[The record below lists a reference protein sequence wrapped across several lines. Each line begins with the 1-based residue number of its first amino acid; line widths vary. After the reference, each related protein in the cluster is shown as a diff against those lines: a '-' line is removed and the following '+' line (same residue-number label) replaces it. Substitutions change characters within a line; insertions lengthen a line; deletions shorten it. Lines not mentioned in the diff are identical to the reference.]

1 MIQGKRI
8 PDDFWNKDFLEAL
21 KMSMGN
27 VMMACKGLNISPPS
41 YYNHRLKHPS
51 FAKKADSIIERVCV
65 PVLEDTA
72 FLKAMKGDTRLLIFL
87 LRTRGGKKWNQDL
100 IEAAFA
106 KDEAFYLRRER
117 DSKTDE
123 EQRMPTKAER
133 AAAKA
138 YLEALEGEDDEEE
151 ASGAP
156 VKKR

>member
-1 MIQGKRI
+1 MTKGKRI
-8 PDDFWNKDFLEAL
+8 PDTFWNKTFLEAL

-41 YYNHRLKHPS
+41 YYNQRLRSAS
-51 FAKKADSIIERVCV
+51 FAKKADTIIERICV

-87 LRTRGGKKWNQDL
+87 LRTRGGKKWSQDL

-106 KDEAFYLRRER
+106 KDEAVDLRRVRE
-117 DSKTDE
+117 SQTDF
-123 EQRMPTKAER
+123 EQRPPTKAER

-138 YLEALEGEDDEEE
+138 YLEALGDEEE
-151 ASGAP
+151 
-156 VKKR
+156 